1 MRLDILWL
9 LLGMTAVT
17 FLPRFLPLALL
28 AHRELNPALKRA
40 LGFLPVSILAALT
53 APSLFSDQS
62 HAFTLTPQVLF
73 AAVPV
78 ALVSLKTRSLW
89 LAVVVGMLSYWL
101 LSFIFQG

>member
-1 MRLDILWL
+1 LRLNILWL

-17 FLPRFLPLALL
+17 FLPRFLPMALL
-28 AHRELNPALKRA
+28 AHRELNPAVKRA

-53 APSLFSDQS
+53 APSLFTDQA
-62 HAFTLTPQVLF
+62 HAFTLAPQVLL

-89 LAVVVGMLSYWL
+89 QAVIVGMLSYWL
-101 LSFIFQG
+101 LGFVF